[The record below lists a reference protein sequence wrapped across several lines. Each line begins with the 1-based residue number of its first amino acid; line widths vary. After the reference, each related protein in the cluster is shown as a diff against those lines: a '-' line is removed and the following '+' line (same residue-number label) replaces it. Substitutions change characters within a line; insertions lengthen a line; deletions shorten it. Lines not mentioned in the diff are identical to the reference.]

1 MDKKQKENIKR
12 VVSEGLTLIK
22 TRLQISKPSSKLESA
37 LKKHSRKLIDD
48 LKKEVKKKSKKQ
60 AKNNTKIK
68 AVKKPRKIKVVSKK
82 AIK

>member
-1 MDKKQKENIKR
+1 MNSELKENIKR
-12 VVSEGLTLIK
+12 VVSEGLALIK

-48 LKKEVKKKSKKQ
+48 LKKEVKKKTKKQ

-68 AVKKPRKIKVVSKK
+68 AVKKLRRIKAVSKK
-82 AIK
+82 ATK